1 MNRRVFLQLLAL
13 LPFVRILRLPEAAR
27 PRATSGQFVFDGVN
41 GLTFPADALPRKIPN
56 AARIVNFRGLL
67 FPERMLEVIK

>member
-1 MNRRVFLQLLAL
+1 MNRRTFLQLLAL
-13 LPFVRILRLPEAAR
+13 LPFVRILRLPEVAR

-41 GLTFPADALPRKIPN
+41 GLAFPADALPRKIPT